1 MQTTIV
7 TDRPREAAENLANE
21 WEFDPD
27 EMSVSDLL
35 KSPYFLFG
43 SEDEIVD
50 TLQMRRERYGI
61 SYFTLFGEENLE
73 SFAPILVRLSG
84 T

>member
-1 MQTTIV
+1 MQAAVV
-7 TDRPREAAENLANE
+7 TDKPAEAAENLAKE
-21 WEFDPD
+21 WEFDPNA
-27 EMSVSDLL
+27 MSVTELL

-43 SEDEIVD
+43 SEDEIVE

-73 SFAPILVRLSG
+73 SFAPILARLSG